1 MGNYNMSE
9 NKLKKDSD
17 RYAPYLE
24 LKENKAGRWYYNVMG
39 QNGQI
44 LSTSEAYAR
53 KTNAH
58 RAASSFIATVEK
70 YGIYLK

>member
-1 MGNYNMSE
+1 MSGNEPEKGSE
-9 NKLKKDSD
+9 
-17 RYAPYLE
+17 RYAPYVE